1 MNTIV
6 TVDEANNSIFI
17 DNNQGVKIRRAS
29 NSFGYKIINN
39 KSISWQYEG
48 NDFTSCLITEVILNG
63 EQLTPENA
71 DQKLCEALFI

>member
-6 TVDEANNSIFI
+6 TVDGINNSIFI
-17 DNNQGVKIRRAS
+17 DNNQGVKIRGAS
-29 NSFGYKIINN
+29 NSIGYKIINN
-39 KSISWQYEG
+39 KSIIWQYEG
-48 NDFTSCLITEVILNG
+48 CDFTSCLITEVILNG